1 MNSERYQRVA
11 SIFQRA
17 CTLVEPSRTEYL
29 DAECAG
35 DAELRR
41 EVEKMLATD
50 VEDDFLAS
58 PYTDHVE
65 DDAPIVRVGEY
76 KVSGEIGRGGMG
88 VVLRAE
94 QVSPRRDV
102 AIKLISPELSTR
114 GASGR
119 LSREAELLGRLRHPG
134 IAQIYEAGQARVT
147 LEGGR
152 THDQPYIAMELV
164 DGTSLTEHVRMHKL
178 DRRARLE
185 LLADIADAV
194 QHAHQRGV
202 VHLDLK
208 PANIIVD
215 DSGHARV
222 LDFGVARA
230 IDADEDA
237 LAQGRAIAGTL
248 AYMAPEQLTGRDAEI
263 DTRAD
268 VFALGALAFELL
280 TGTLPRDIDDQDPAD
295 AIHAMLVTPARRP
308 SEVDP
313 TIKGELE
320 AVILKAI
327 EPSSDRR
334 YASAAQFAADIRRY
348 LRHMPVEARRQN
360 LGRSATLFMQRNRA
374 LVIASAIAAV
384 AMVGGV
390 VALSL
395 GLVRA
400 HRSAEQA
407 KLAQLEADA
416 KAANASR
423 MADFL
428 QSAIFGVDP
437 EELGPQAS
445 FFDALDYAA
454 NRAHRD
460 LADHPEVEGD
470 VRFSLAFVY
479 RRHAMFEKAMDHLRV
494 ASRLRREVH
503 GPDDPKTLEAL
514 EEVAYLTY
522 LVDGTGDE
530 AEQMFRRILSVQA
543 AAGRSNS
550 EGAGWQQLK
559 LGLALMAQDRLAEA
573 REPLERSARILEQH
587 YGRPMSARP
596 LGWQA
601 VVALDSG
608 DATSAEALIRE
619 ALARIEGVDEQEYAE
634 ARLQL
639 TLMRVLIAQGRYD
652 QAKQQF
658 QPVLDSLTRLL
669 PADHVE
675 IADAHELA
683 AEIALHEGRH
693 AEASHHAHECLR
705 MRRSKLSAHHPALV
719 WAWAMVTLTDLAP
732 RDPDR
737 AMEEL
742 EAQFQELDQSI
753 GADHRVSLRVL
764 EARISCAEQAGNAI
778 AAAQM
783 RALHDQLS
791 NRRALRL
798 HAGEDG

>member
-1 MNSERYQRVA
+1 MSDPD
-11 SIFQRA
+11 RA
-17 CTLVEPSRTEYL
+17 AYL
-29 DAECAG
+29 DTACAG

-41 EVEKMLATD
+41 EVERMLATD
-50 VEDDFLAS
+50 ADDDFLES
-58 PYTDHVE
+58 PYTEHVE
-65 DDAPIVRVGEY
+65 EDAPIVRVGEY

-102 AIKLISPELSTR
+102 AIKLISPEVSSS
-114 GASGR
+114 GASER

-147 LEGGR
+147 LAGGH
-152 THDQPYIAMELV
+152 THHQPYIAMELV
-164 DGTSLTEHVRMHKL
+164 DGTSLTEHVRRHHL
-178 DRRARLE
+178 DRRGRLE
-185 LLADIADAV
+185 LLAEIADAV

-230 IDADEDA
+230 IDADDDA
-237 LAQGRAIAGTL
+237 VAQGRAIAGTL
-248 AYMAPEQLTGRDAEI
+248 AYMAPEQLTGRDTDI

-268 VFALGALAFELL
+268 VFALGALAFEVL
-280 TGTLPRDIDDQDPAD
+280 TGTMPRDIDDQDPAD

-308 SEVDP
+308 SDVDP
-313 TIKGELE
+313 TLKGELE
-320 AVILKAI
+320 SVILKAI
-327 EPSSDRR
+327 APNRDQR
-334 YASAAQFAADIRRY
+334 YASAAEFAADIRRY
-348 LRHMPVEARRQN
+348 LRHVPVEARRQN

-374 LVIASAIAAV
+374 LVIATAIAVV
-384 AMVGGV
+384 AMVGGI

-407 KLAQLEADA
+407 KIAQLEADA
-416 KAANASR
+416 KAANASL

-428 QSAIFGVDP
+428 QSTIFGVDP

-454 NRAHRD
+454 SRAHRD
-460 LADHPEVEGD
+460 LAEHPEVEAD

-479 RRHAMFEKAMDHLRV
+479 RRHAMFQEAMDHIRV

-522 LVDGTGDE
+522 LVNGTGDE
-530 AEQMFRRILSVQA
+530 AELMFRRILSMQA

-550 EGAGWQQLK
+550 EGAGWQLFK
-559 LGLALMAQDRLAEA
+559 LGLTLIAQDRLDEA
-573 REPLERSARILEQH
+573 REPLDKSARILEQH
-587 YGRPMSARP
+587 YGRPMTARP
-596 LGWQA
+596 MGWQA
-601 VVALDSG
+601 IVALDSG
-608 DATSAEALIRE
+608 DTASAESLARE
-619 ALARIEGVDEQEYAE
+619 ALSRIEGVANEEYTE

-652 QAKQQF
+652 EAKQHF
-658 QPVLDSLTRLL
+658 QPALDALTRLL
-669 PADHVE
+669 PAEHVE

-683 AEIALHEGRH
+683 AEIALHEGDH
-693 AEASHHAHECLR
+693 AQASHHAHECLR
-705 MRRSKLSAHHPALV
+705 MRRRKLSPRHPALI
-719 WAWAMVTLTDLAP
+719 WAWAMVTMTDVAP
-732 RDPDR
+732 KDPRR

-742 EAQFQELDQSI
+742 DEYFLQLDQTI
-753 GADHRVSLRVL
+753 GADHRDSLRVL
-764 EARISCAEQAGNAI
+764 GAQIRCAERADDSI
-778 AAAQM
+778 AAARM
-783 RALHDQLS
+783 LALHEQLS
-791 NRRALRL
+791 ARRALRL
-798 HAGEDG
+798 HAGEDD